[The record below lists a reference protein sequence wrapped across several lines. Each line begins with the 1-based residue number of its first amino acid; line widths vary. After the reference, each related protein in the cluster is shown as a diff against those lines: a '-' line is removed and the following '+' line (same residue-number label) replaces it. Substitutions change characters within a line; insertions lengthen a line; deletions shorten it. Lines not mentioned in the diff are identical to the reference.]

1 MAKDLASAAGSARGN
16 AADGWQQGAML
27 DGATAGRGE
36 EGSAVRGG
44 APDVGWRRLV
54 GSSEEE

>member
-44 APDVGWRRLV
+44 RARCWVAAVGGLK
-54 GSSEEE
+54 